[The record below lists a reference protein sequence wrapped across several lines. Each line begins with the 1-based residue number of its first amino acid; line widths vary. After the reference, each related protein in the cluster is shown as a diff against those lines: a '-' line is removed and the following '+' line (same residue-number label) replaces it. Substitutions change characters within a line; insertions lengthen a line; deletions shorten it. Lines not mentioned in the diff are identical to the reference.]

1 MTDLALYGTLRDP
14 DILKIV
20 LGRAG
25 GEMPSARLSGYRVAM
40 VAGQHFPMI
49 WPEAGAECD
58 IALLQGL
65 DGAALARL
73 DFYEAV
79 FGYRRA
85 EIPHPMGAL
94 QIYLPPKDEHWPKG
108 GAFDP
113 VTWAEDHGALT
124 RLAAYDIMSSFGI
137 EAAKELALRLP
148 IIRARAQAKLR
159 AKDHPPAV
167 SAAAANT
174 TRDNFK
180 IVRQDIA
187 YHGFF
192 NLVDIAA
199 SYPRYDGSDAA
210 PAGRL
215 ILDLGEA
222 VTVLPYDP
230 ARDLVLLIEQF
241 RPAAVVQGDPNPW
254 LWETVAGICDAGETY
269 AQTAQREA
277 REEAG
282 ITLGDLHLAGRYYP
296 SQGAVAQ
303 ILISY
308 IGICELDPA
317 YDSTHGLEAE
327 GEDIR
332 AFCLPFAEAYR
343 LVHEARLSNAPLL
356 LSLMALDRMRAEKGW
371 PSQ

>member
-14 DILKIV
+14 DILNIV
-20 LGRAG
+20 LGRAEG
-25 GEMPSARLSGYRVAM
+25 DLPLTRLLDHRVAM

-49 WPEAGAECD
+49 WPEDGADCD
-58 IALLQGL
+58 IAILQGL
-65 DGAALARL
+65 DARALARL

-79 FGYRRA
+79 FGYTRA
-85 EIPHPMGAL
+85 PISHNGGQV
-94 QIYLPPKDEHWPKG
+94 QIYMPPKGGDWPKG

-113 VTWAEDHGALT
+113 VTWAQDHGALT
-124 RLAAYDIMSSFGI
+124 RLAAQDIMSSFGI
-137 EAAKELALRLP
+137 ETAEAVALRLP
-148 IIRARAQAKLR
+148 IIRARAQARLR
-159 AKDHPPAV
+159 AGDHPTAHETCKNDINI
-167 SAAAANT
+167 AWQH
-174 TRDNFK
+174 
-180 IVRQDIA
+180 IV
-187 YHGFF
+187 YNGFF
-192 NLVDIAA
+192 NLIDIAV
-199 SYPRYDGSDAA
+199 SYPRFDGSLSD

-230 ARDLVLLIEQF
+230 KRDLVLLIEQF

-254 LWETVAGICDAGETY
+254 LLETVAGICDAGETY
-269 AQTAQREA
+269 AQTARREA

-282 ITLGDLHLAGRYYP
+282 ITLGDLHLVGRYYP

-308 IGICELDPA
+308 IGLADLAPD
-317 YDSTHGLEAE
+317 YDSTHGLAAE

-332 AFCLPFAEAYR
+332 AFCLPFAEAFR
-343 LVHEARLSNAPLL
+343 LVRDTRLSNAPLL
-356 LSLMALDRMRAEKGW
+356 LSLMALDRMRAEMGW

>member
-40 VAGQHFPMI
+40 VAGQHYPMI
-49 WPEAGAECD
+49 WSEGGADCE
-58 IALLQGL
+58 IEILQGL
-65 DGAALARL
+65 DAGDLARL
-73 DFYEAV
+73 DFYEDV
-79 FGYRRA
+79 FGYTRITISHEAR
-85 EIPHPMGAL
+85 PL
-94 QIYLPPKDEHWPKG
+94 QIYLPPEGGSWPKG

-113 VTWAEDHGALT
+113 ATWAVAHGALT
-124 RLAAYDIMSSFGI
+124 RLAAQDIMSSYGI
-137 EAAKELALRLP
+137 ETAMAVAARLP
-148 IIRARAQAKLR
+148 IIRARAQAHLR
-159 AKDHPPAV
+159 AGDHPPAGETLKRRMNITHQSSV
-167 SAAAANT
+167 YN
-174 TRDNFK
+174 
-180 IVRQDIA
+180 
-187 YHGFF
+187 GFF
-192 NLVDIAA
+192 NLIDIAA
-199 SYPRYDGSDAA
+199 SYQRFDGSLSE
-210 PAGRL
+210 PAERL

-230 ARDLVLLIEQF
+230 KRDLVLLIEQF

-254 LWETVAGICDAGETY
+254 LLETVAGICDEGETY
-269 AQTAQREA
+269 EQTAQREA

-282 ITLGDLHLAGRYYP
+282 VALHALHLIGRFYP

-308 IGICELDPA
+308 IGLADLA
-317 YDSTHGLEAE
+317 QDYDSAHGLLAE

-332 AFCLPFAEAYR
+332 AFTLPFDEAFR
-343 LVHEARLSNAPLL
+343 LVQEARLSNAPLL
-356 LSLMALDRMRAEKGW
+356 LSLMALDRMRAARGW